1 MKSSSFLEK
10 NIPWLVSL
18 PLAIISY
25 AHPLIVADERIVDFV
40 NSSLTVSALLLGF
53 LATSKSI
60 LISYRGTRVFM
71 KLKQTGHIDIMVKYI
86 MSAIFSSLIWL
97 LISFSM
103 YFTCSNVVMTA
114 WYFIASF
121 SLVSFIRV
129 IILQGRLVSL

>member
-1 MKSSSFLEK
+1 
-10 NIPWLVSL
+10 
-18 PLAIISY
+18 
-25 AHPLIVADERIVDFV
+25 
-40 NSSLTVSALLLGF
+40 
-53 LATSKSI
+53 
-60 LISYRGTRVFM
+60 M

-103 YFTCSNVVMTA
+103 YFTYSNVVMTA